1 MNITV
6 PDERRELKW
15 KEHTM
20 SHLLQT
26 AQFGSEVRQNL
37 DSLSA
42 AKCYSGLEKVMRSHI
57 PAAKCVCKDRH
68 PSRM

>member
-1 MNITV
+1 MNVIV
-6 PDERRELKW
+6 SDERRELKW
-15 KEHTM
+15 NKHTM

-26 AQFGSEVRQNL
+26 TQFGSEVQQNL
-37 DSLSA
+37 DSLSV
-42 AKCYSGLEKVMRSHI
+42 AKCYSSLEKVMRSYI